1 MGEAEGCGIVGVLS
15 FHSLEVGPTAV
26 HMRRRAVDR
35 TKRRQ
40 KVSCWG
46 SVFVHYTH
54 THTHTQTL
62 CSLPR
67 VRSCIKANKWH
78 AVSLPPFLFII
89 QYSLKWHSISQPTD
103 IINLQYAQIFRP
115 NLQFPE
121 EIQQSFVCEEI
132 PQESALTFSLR
143 EESCH
148 AGGLARRMLLGTV
161 SPLRLAPLSGAVRR
175 RRPWHFHSQCWICFQ
190 YKIHQSSVSLRR
202 CQRDI
207 WIWFVGPQGE
217 HLLLACTYR

>member
-54 THTHTQTL
+54 THTHTNPLLSSSGAILYQSKQMTR
-62 CSLPR
+62 CLPP
-67 VRSCIKANKWH
+67 
-78 AVSLPPFLFII
+78 AVSFHYPVFTKMTLHI
-89 QYSLKWHSISQPTD
+89 STDWHYQS
-103 IINLQYAQIFRP
+103 AVCP
-115 NLQFPE
+115 NLPAKLAVPRGNPAVLCLRRDPTG
-121 EIQQSFVCEEI
+121 IS
-132 PQESALTFSLR
+132 TDFSLR

>member
-15 FHSLEVGPTAV
+15 FHSLEVGPAAV

-54 THTHTQTL
+54 THTHTHTHTL

-78 AVSLPPFLFII
+78 AVSLPPFLFVFFYYPVFTKMTLHI
-89 QYSLKWHSISQPTD
+89 STDWHYQS
-103 IINLQYAQIFRP
+103 AVCP
-115 NLQFPE
+115 NLPAKLAVPRGNPAVLCLRRDPTG
-121 EIQQSFVCEEI
+121 IS
-132 PQESALTFSLR
+132 TDFSLR
-143 EESCH
+143 EESLSRGRPGAQD
-148 AGGLARRMLLGTV
+148 AGLG
-161 SPLRLAPLSGAVRR
+161 
-175 RRPWHFHSQCWICFQ
+175 
-190 YKIHQSSVSLRR
+190 
-202 CQRDI
+202 
-207 WIWFVGPQGE
+207 
-217 HLLLACTYR
+217 